1 MAGRSGRAWRWCSSS
16 FGKVSQAAGGSLK
29 SLMASRSV
37 GQTGGARS
45 AQGSP
50 QRLPKAQSPRTA
62 LMARP
67 SRSWASQFA
76 FRIFVYASAVVAARK
91 ALEKATRSQTE
102 KSIPG
107 RGTPSRRS
115 LPLLHGRDRELGI
128 FLHARR
134 PARSDRLGPRV
145 EARSEEHTSELQSLM
160 RISSAVFCL

>member
-1 MAGRSGRAWRWCSSS
+1 
-16 FGKVSQAAGGSLK
+16 
-29 SLMASRSV
+29 
-37 GQTGGARS
+37 
-45 AQGSP
+45 
-50 QRLPKAQSPRTA
+50 
-62 LMARP
+62 MARP

-145 EARSEEHTSELQSLM
+145 EAEAVWAVLIQADRKSTRLNSSHQCASRM
-160 RISSAVFCL
+160 PSSA

>member
-1 MAGRSGRAWRWCSSS
+1 MS
-16 FGKVSQAAGGSLK
+16 
-29 SLMASRSV
+29 
-37 GQTGGARS
+37 
-45 AQGSP
+45 
-50 QRLPKAQSPRTA
+50 
-62 LMARP
+62 RP
-67 SRSWASQFA
+67 SRSWDSQFA

-145 EARSEEHTSELQSLM
+145 EAEARSEEHTSELQSPM
-160 RISSAVFCL
+160 RISYAVFCLKKKKKQD